1 MEYRFTSI
9 MLRKR
14 EVGETDRFYTF
25 YTREQGK
32 VTAIAKGVR
41 KAEAKLAS
49 SLETATLSEIMM
61 ARTRGTGRITGAVLE
76 ESYPAIHQSPLLLR
90 PLTRFLSDVDRLV
103 EPDEKD
109 ETLFAIL
116 KKYLEAAEEF
126 AVRSGA
132 EIRWRL
138 LTEAAYYQLF
148 MHLGYELELG
158 LCAHSGETLKSGERF
173 FVSFEAGGVV
183 KEVYANA
190 VSDRHL
196 ISESAIKTLR
206 LITRARFDQL
216 AKIVVDEK
224 VLDELSR
231 LRLVYERWIRR

>member
-90 PLTRFLSDVDRLV
+90 PLARYLSDVDRII
-103 EPDEKD
+103 EPEEKD
-109 ETLFAIL
+109 EILFTIIR
-116 KKYLEAAEEF
+116 KYLDTAEAIA
-126 AVRSGA
+126 ARSGT
-132 EIRWRL
+132 EMEMRL

-148 MHLGYELELG
+148 IHLGYRLELA
-158 LCAHSGETLKSGERF
+158 LCAHSGEALNGGERF
-173 FVSFEAGGVV
+173 FMSFEAGGVI
-183 KEVYANA
+183 KETYVDA

-196 ISESAIKTLR
+196 ISENAIKALR

-216 AKIVVDEK
+216 VKIVVDEK
-224 VLDELSR
+224 TLDELSR